1 MNKRTRTL
9 LNDAVR
15 TLTISSPC
23 RFLSALPLS
32 GQGERIEQGSV
43 PHTTLADKPSASPD
57 KSRKSLGFLHRSI
70 YRICRPK
77 RSANDDRCMDPRG
90 RGDESGENCEKLG
103 GPFLEGIIR

>member
-9 LNDAVR
+9 LNNVVR
-15 TLTISSPC
+15 ALTISSPC
-23 RFLSALPLS
+23 RFLSAQPLS
-32 GQGERIEQGSV
+32 GRGERIEQGSV

-90 RGDESGENCEKLG
+90 REMRVEKIARSLG
-103 GPFLEGIIR
+103 VPF